1 MKGFIKYS
9 GFQQKE
15 IVKYNYYSFKGAFD
29 MNDLDKMM
37 IMRKLAEL
45 AKMLEDQTVTK
56 EQYLKEKE
64 KLMEMLRKFNPS
76 I

>member
-1 MKGFIKYS
+1 
-9 GFQQKE
+9 
-15 IVKYNYYSFKGAFD
+15 

-45 AKMLEDQTVTK
+45 AKMLEDQTVTQ